1 MTQIIH
7 PGIPGTN
14 YWYTNQGQARMAAL
28 RYATRMGPGYTIVPH
43 AAHAPGQ
50 QPHYHVANPDGVHLR
65 VHFFYGR
72 RPPRKAP
79 PGDPSWTREYIGEA
93 KEEAD
98 PFVSWLS
105 NWIRLPAAPAA
116 VTIIPRAAWGAR
128 APKEPKTLSTPVRY
142 AFIHHTVGPAPTTES
157 GEQAEMRNIQNF
169 HQNDRGWS
177 DIAYNFL
184 IMPSGRV
191 YEGRGWNRV
200 NAATQGFNSNSL
212 AFCWVG
218 NYETSAPTQASMDAG
233 RALLAQA
240 IRDGYLTADFTLR
253 GHRDAPG
260 AATDCPGKYLYARLA
275 ELDPR

>member
-65 VHFFYGR
+65 IHFFYGR

-79 PGDPSWTREYIGEA
+79 PGDPSWTREYISE
-93 KEEAD
+93 EEAD
-98 PFVSWLS
+98 PFLS
-105 NWIRLPAAPAA
+105 SLWNWIRPTPAPTAIA
-116 VTIIPRAAWGAR
+116 IIPRSGWGAK
-128 APKEPKTLSTPVRY
+128 APKCTQTLSTPVRY
-142 AFIHHTVGPAPTTES
+142 AFIHHTAGSAPTTES
-157 GEQAEMRNIQNF
+157 GEQSAMRGTQAY
-169 HQNDRGWS
+169 HQDDKGWC

-200 NAATQGFNSNSL
+200 NGATKGYNSNSL
-212 AFCWVG
+212 AFCWAG
-218 NYETSAPTQASMDAG
+218 NYETSAPTPASMGAG

-253 GHRDAPG
+253 GHRDV
-260 AATDCPGKYLYARLA
+260 AATACPGRNLYARLA